1 MSASEIIIFLFIYI
15 YAYAKVCMYMPPHTH
30 THTHTHS
37 LKKASVIGYKC
48 LKAPWTLIRI
58 NISILSLELFAV
70 FVILLYFIFLE
81 ITVDS

>member
-1 MSASEIIIFLFIYI
+1 MSASESLIFLFIYI

-58 NISILSLELFAV
+58 NISKDWRSYRKHLINFHSGTLIEV
-70 FVILLYFIFLE
+70 YI
-81 ITVDS
+81 